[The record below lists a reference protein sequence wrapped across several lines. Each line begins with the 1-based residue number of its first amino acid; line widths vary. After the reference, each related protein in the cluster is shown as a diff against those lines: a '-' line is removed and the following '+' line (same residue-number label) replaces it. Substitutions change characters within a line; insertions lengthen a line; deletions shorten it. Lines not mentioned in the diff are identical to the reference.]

1 MCQLDCVPKLVI
13 FDCDGVVVD
22 SEPLTLQLIRDDL
35 AARGLPLDLTK
46 TTDLFMGSTI
56 AGAGAQA
63 REMGADIPEDWVD
76 LIYDKVF
83 AALARKVESIPGIG
97 AVLDRLDRQGIAY
110 AIGSNGPHRKM
121 EITLAR
127 CGLAAR
133 FAGRTYSREDV
144 AAPKPAPDVYLL
156 AASQAGVAPQ
166 DCVVIEDSATGSQ
179 AAVAAGMAVFGF
191 ARETP
196 RAKFEGLT
204 ELLFDDMGQ
213 LPALLGLPT
222 E

>member
-35 AARGLPLDLTK
+35 AARGLPLDLSK
-46 TTDLFMGSTI
+46 VTDLFVGGTI

-63 REMGADIPEDWVD
+63 RAMGADISADWAD

-83 AALARKVESIPGIG
+83 AALARSVEPIPGIG
-97 AVLDRLDRQGIAY
+97 AVLDRLDHQGIPY

-127 CGLAAR
+127 CGMSAR

-166 DCVVIEDSATGSQ
+166 DCVVIEDSATGAQ

-196 RAKFEGLT
+196 RTKFEGLT
-204 ELLFDDMGQ
+204 ELLFDDMAQ

>member
-63 REMGADIPEDWVD
+63 REMGADIPEDWID

-166 DCVVIEDSATGSQ
+166 DCVVIEDSATGAQ

>member
-1 MCQLDCVPKLVI
+1 MSQLECVPKLVI

-35 AARGLPLDLTK
+35 AARGLPLDLSK
-46 TTDLFMGSTI
+46 VTDLFVGGTI

-63 REMGADIPEDWVD
+63 RAMGADISADWAD

-83 AALARKVESIPGIG
+83 AALARSVEPIPGIG
-97 AVLDRLDRQGIAY
+97 AVLDRLDHQGIPY

-127 CGLAAR
+127 CGLSAR

-166 DCVVIEDSATGSQ
+166 DCVVIEDSATGAQ

-196 RAKFEGLT
+196 RTKFEGLT
-204 ELLFDDMGQ
+204 ELLFDDMAQ

>member
-76 LIYDKVF
+76 LIYDEVF
-83 AALARKVESIPGIG
+83 AALARKVEPIPGIG
-97 AVLDRLDRQGIAY
+97 VVLDRLDRQGIPY

-166 DCVVIEDSATGSQ
+166 DCVVIEDSATGAQ

>member
-35 AARGLPLDLTK
+35 AARGLPLDLIK

-166 DCVVIEDSATGSQ
+166 DCVVIEDSATGAQ
-179 AAVAAGMAVFGF
+179 AAIAAGMAVFGF

>member
-166 DCVVIEDSATGSQ
+166 DCVVIEDSATGAQ

>member
-22 SEPLTLQLIRDDL
+22 SEPLTLRLIRDDL

-166 DCVVIEDSATGSQ
+166 DCVVIEDSATGAQ

>member
-1 MCQLDCVPKLVI
+1 MSQLECVPKLVI

-35 AARGLPLDLTK
+35 AARGLPLDLSK
-46 TTDLFMGSTI
+46 VTDLFVGGTI

-63 REMGADIPEDWVD
+63 RAMGADISADWAD

-83 AALARKVESIPGIG
+83 AALARSVEPIPGIG
-97 AVLDRLDRQGIAY
+97 AVLDRLDRQGIPY

-127 CGLAAR
+127 CGMSAR

-166 DCVVIEDSATGSQ
+166 DCVVIEDSATGAQ

-196 RAKFEGLT
+196 RTKVEGLT
-204 ELLFDDMGQ
+204 ELLFDDMAQ

>member
-1 MCQLDCVPKLVI
+1 
-13 FDCDGVVVD
+13 
-22 SEPLTLQLIRDDL
+22 LQLIRDDL

-166 DCVVIEDSATGSQ
+166 DCVVIEDSATGAQ

>member
-35 AARGLPLDLTK
+35 AARGLPLDLSK
-46 TTDLFMGSTI
+46 VTDLFVGGTI

-63 REMGADIPEDWVD
+63 RAMGADISADWAD

-83 AALARKVESIPGIG
+83 AALARSVEPIPGIG
-97 AVLDRLDRQGIAY
+97 AVLDRLDHQGIPY

-127 CGLAAR
+127 CGLSAR

-166 DCVVIEDSATGSQ
+166 DCVVIEDSATGAQ

-196 RAKFEGLT
+196 RTKFEGLT
-204 ELLFDDMGQ
+204 ELLFDDMAQ

>member
-1 MCQLDCVPKLVI
+1 MSQLECVPKLVI

-35 AARGLPLDLTK
+35 AARGLPLDLSK
-46 TTDLFMGSTI
+46 VTDLFVGGTI

-63 REMGADIPEDWVD
+63 RAMGADISADWAD

-83 AALARKVESIPGIG
+83 AALARSVEPIPGIG
-97 AVLDRLDRQGIAY
+97 AVLDRLDHQGIPY

-127 CGLAAR
+127 CGMSAR

-166 DCVVIEDSATGSQ
+166 DCVVIEDSATGAQ

-196 RAKFEGLT
+196 RTKFEGLT
-204 ELLFDDMGQ
+204 ELLFEDMAQ